1 MTRLTSVLKV
11 SALAVLL
18 SGTVIGLAGFG
29 FGRFHCHGQKFMKK
43 IADAH
48 VEEVM
53 DKIDA
58 TPDQGQK
65 VSAMEDKLIA
75 DFKAIRTAHRDSLAK
90 VAEQFGQDTMD
101 ASVLDAAKAQ
111 NQQSLEQVQ
120 GDIRQSLQELHDVLT
135 PAQRQQLA
143 TLVKGHLAESDC
155 GE

>member
-1 MTRLTSVLKV
+1 MNRYLKA

-29 FGRFHCHGQKFMKK
+29 FGHFGCHGQKFMKR

-53 DKIDA
+53 DKINA
-58 TPDQGQK
+58 TPEQRQK
-65 VSAMEDKLIA
+65 VSAMEDKLIG
-75 DFKAIRTAHRDSLAK
+75 DFKAIRTAHRASLAK
-90 VAEQFGQDTMD
+90 VADAFGQDPLDTQ
-101 ASVLDAAKAQ
+101 VLDAARAQ
-111 NQQSLEQVQ
+111 NQQSIEQLQ
-120 GDIRQSLQELHDVLT
+120 GDIRQTLQDLHEALT

-143 TLVKGHLAESDC
+143 SLVKEHLARSDC